1 MTFSDI
7 INPWGALRRER
18 QRYDDLCANT
28 TAALRNAERKVEESE
43 KEAREARLRA
53 AIAKTDITKLE
64 AALREAHFR
73 NPKTGRIGR
82 KGERF

>member
-1 MTFSDI
+1 MTLSDI
-7 INPWGALRRER
+7 INPWGALRRSR

-28 TAALRNAERKVEESE
+28 AEAMRVAERKVEESE

-53 AIAKTDITKLE
+53 GIAKVDVMKLE

-73 NPKTGRIGR
+73 NPKTGRLGR

>member
-1 MTFSDI
+1 MSISDI

-18 QRYDDLCANT
+18 QRYYGLLASTDV
-28 TAALRNAERKVEESE
+28 ALREAEHKVAQSE

-64 AALREAHFR
+64 AALKEAHFR
-73 NPKTGRIGR
+73 NPKTGRLGR

>member
-1 MTFSDI
+1 MSLGTLL
-7 INPWGALRRER
+7 NPWRALRRLNKRYVDLCGELRIAER
-18 QRYDDLCANT
+18 QIKELD
-28 TAALRNAERKVEESE
+28 

-64 AALREAHFR
+64 AALKEAHFR

>member
-1 MTFSDI
+1 MSISDI

>member
-1 MTFSDI
+1 MSISDI
-7 INPWGALRRER
+7 INPWGALRRLR

>member
-1 MTFSDI
+1 MSISDI
-7 INPWGALRRER
+7 INPWGALRRLR
-18 QRYDDLCANT
+18 QRHDDLCANT
-28 TAALRNAERKVEESE
+28 SAALMAAEYKVAQSE

-64 AALREAHFR
+64 AALKEAHFR
-73 NPKTGRIGR
+73 NPKTGRLGR